1 MCYLQYLS
9 MKRYRIIITE
19 DTKKLLDIFI
29 KEEKIRSYNSAIK
42 ILLKRYLGD
51 RYYELL
57 EQVREDF

>member
-1 MCYLQYLS
+1 